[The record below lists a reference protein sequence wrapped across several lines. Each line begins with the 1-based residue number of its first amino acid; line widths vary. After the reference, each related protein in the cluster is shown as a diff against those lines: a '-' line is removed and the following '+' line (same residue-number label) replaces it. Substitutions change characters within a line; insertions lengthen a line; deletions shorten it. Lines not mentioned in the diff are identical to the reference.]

1 MLSELPDPTHAAP
14 RRWWM
19 PRPAQALQRFPWQ
32 GPARNSSPRCCAHSM
47 ARTAWLSA
55 RELPNIPAPS
65 ATYAIRPRMPCHA
78 VHASPIAL
86 LQGSRWL
93 CRFVDTACDA
103 AAAAALKGATA
114 CEFFATPVV
123 IGRTGVVKNLGLGNL
138 SEYVRSPPLLKPTP
152 LARCAWV
159 KRPWPALALFCSR
172 PPCECAMS

>member
-1 MLSELPDPTHAAP
+1 M
-14 RRWWM
+14 
-19 PRPAQALQRFPWQ
+19 
-32 GPARNSSPRCCAHSM
+32 
-47 ARTAWLSA
+47 SA
-55 RELPNIPAPS
+55 RKLPNIPAPS

-86 LQGSRWL
+86 LQGSGWL

-138 SEYVRSPPLLKPTP
+138 SEYVRSPVKTDTPRSLWVGEAPVAGFGTFLLATALRVRNAAKCRNEGLPSWQEKKKLQEAIAELKPAIKEGIDFVRAGVSK
-152 LARCAWV
+152 L
-159 KRPWPALALFCSR
+159 
-172 PPCECAMS
+172 